1 MRVVFKNY
9 PLSNHDVWLCAIT
22 LAAVKMLRPRT
33 GKILFGSRIIEH
45 RLLLLIKNLTLH
57 WNTFWD

>member
-33 GKILFGSRIIEH
+33 GKTYLVRES
-45 RLLLLIKNLTLH
+45 L
-57 WNTFWD
+57 NTDYFYS